1 MMNFIR
7 SKYLPYALG
16 IICAVMIY
24 LIYMITQMNGYGLSL
39 FSEAMMGD
47 AAILLI
53 LIDLIPLFMEHIIY
67 THEHND
73 ITGLKLMHC
82 IKVVIMCLAFVCS
95 VLSLV
100 YMFMY
105 DYTEKINLFYL
116 FGRTGCVI
124 TTGGFALLMIST
136 KLKSRSFIQVSATAS
151 LAGVALMCVC
161 IHLMK
166 LIVTVQGIIQTATVG
181 QAAFQVIFYVAFAN
195 LMWLLCLFLVD
206 VAVIYLSVS
215 ALKRNARQEL
225 PLEYL

>member
-1 MMNFIR
+1 MMNFVR

-24 LIYMITQMNGYGLSL
+24 LIYMITQINGYGLSL

-47 AAILLI
+47 AAILLM
-53 LIDLIPLFMEHIIY
+53 LIDLIPLFMERIIY

-73 ITGLKLMHC
+73 ITGLKLMHYV
-82 IKVVIMCLAFVCS
+82 KVIIMCIAFVCS

-100 YMFMY
+100 YMFIY
-105 DYTEKINLFYL
+105 DYTGKINLFYL

-136 KLKSRSFIQVSATAS
+136 KLKSRSLVQVCATAS
-151 LAGVALMCVC
+151 LAGVALMGTC

-166 LIVTVQGIIQTATVG
+166 LIVITQEIIQTATVG
-181 QAAFQVIFYVAFAN
+181 EAAFQVIFYVAFAN
-195 LMWLLCLFLVD
+195 LMWLLCLFLAD
-206 VAVIYLSVS
+206 AGVIYLSAC